1 MQATQAAAEDLW
13 TEEIIWIYQ
22 LWPFYQRFS
31 FFLHQLDG
39 KQTCMNTN
47 QTPPFRN
54 GRWLDQIYLP
64 DSSGKEDFVGVESTW
79 RSHVFTVIR
88 NTAKVEISKQTS
100 WSRKI
105 RRNAESERASERGL
119 NRLNTEVK
127 LSELHDVCTQTCSP
141 SSYKPQHKSVC
152 MKQINRKTTNKTNIK
167 QTI

>member
-22 LWPFYQRFS
+22 LWPFYQRFL

-105 RRNAESERASERGL
+105 RRNAESERERI
-119 NRLNTEVK
+119 
-127 LSELHDVCTQTCSP
+127 
-141 SSYKPQHKSVC
+141 
-152 MKQINRKTTNKTNIK
+152 KQIKHWSQTVRAARCLHTDLQSKLIQTTTQKCLHEANWSKDNK
-167 QTI
+167 